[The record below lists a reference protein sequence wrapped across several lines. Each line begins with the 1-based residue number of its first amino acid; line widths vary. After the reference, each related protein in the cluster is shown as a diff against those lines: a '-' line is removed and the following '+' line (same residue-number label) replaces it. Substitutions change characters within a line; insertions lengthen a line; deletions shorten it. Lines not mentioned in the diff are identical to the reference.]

1 MATIATHNGST
12 VARQHN
18 IRNRRVTD
26 KEDHIDPSGEYEI
39 WHDERLED
47 AYQRIFS
54 RAQAEYNS
62 RQTREER
69 KISDYLTQVKNDN
82 KQHPVYEMIV
92 GVYPAQDESIS
103 KDTQHDIL
111 RQYVDE
117 WTKRNPNM
125 EMIGAYYHADEQG
138 QPHVHIDYI
147 PVGHNYERG
156 MKTRNGLNRALA
168 GQGIH
173 KTGKETAQIQWER
186 QENKA
191 LEKICM
197 DKGISVDHPMISGA
211 EHLHTETYKA
221 EQQLKE
227 LKGEI
232 VTEQT
237 KNRDINKTGK
247 LWNHNKVQVPV
258 DEYQALINR
267 AHIWDDMEHEKEI
280 AEQRTKESL
289 KAQEGANK
297 ALDEVQAHEQSLKE
311 REQAI
316 REREWNVEQEVRER
330 VSEYR
335 NDQYEA
341 LREHIAEYEGGNEV
355 LEDFDRGREYE
366 VDIER

>member
-26 KEDHIDPSGEYEI
+26 KEDHIDPSGTYEI
-39 WHDERLED
+39 WHDERPED
-47 AYQRIFS
+47 AYQRIFG
-54 RAQAEYNS
+54 RAQAEYNDK
-62 RQTREER
+62 QTKEER
-69 KISDYLTQVKNDN
+69 KISDYLTQVK
-82 KQHPVYEMIV
+82 KAHKKHPVYEMIV
-92 GVYPAQDESIS
+92 GIYPAKNENIS
-103 KDTQHDIL
+103 EKKQHDIL

-117 WTKRNPNM
+117 WAKRNSNM
-125 EMIGAYYHADEQG
+125 EMIGAYYHADERG

-147 PVGHNYERG
+147 PVGHNYKRG
-156 MKTRNGLNRALA
+156 MKTQNSLSRALA
-168 GQGIH
+168 EQGIQTE
-173 KTGKETAQIQWER
+173 KKNGTAQIQW
-186 QENKA
+186 QKLENQA
-191 LEKICM
+191 LENICVE
-197 DKGISVDHPMISGA
+197 KGISVEHPKIKGI
-211 EHLHTETYKA
+211 EHLRTETYKA
-221 EQQLKE
+221 EQRLKE

-247 LWNHNKVQVPV
+247 LWNHDKVQVPV

-289 KAQEGANK
+289 KAQERANK
-297 ALDEVQAHEQSLKE
+297 ALYEVQAHEQSLKE

-330 VSEYR
+330 VSECR

-355 LEDFDRGREYE
+355 LEDFDREYE